1 MKSFF
6 LLALWF
12 GLTGSVLAQAEV
24 DAGQLAR
31 NAERVRITAERQQ
44 IEAAFKAEQ
53 AICFRKFFAN
63 ACRDKLL
70 PPYRAALAD
79 LRRQEV
85 LMNEVERKN
94 SAADQLLKNEER
106 LSLQREKQA
115 EQALKVQQDTDN
127 LTERAKQQKIN
138 QGNAAEQAAGNIA
151 DRDAKLESRQS
162 QAAEAETKRAQ
173 AAANVEATRQRQE
186 QAKQRRAEHE
196 QRLRD
201 QGPPTGK
208 SLPTYP

>member
-1 MKSFF
+1 MKFIF
-6 LLALWF
+6 TLALWF

-115 EQALKVQQDTDN
+115 EQALKVQQDADN

-138 QGNAAEQAAGNIA
+138 QGNAAEQAAGNLA

>member
-1 MKSFF
+1 MTFIFS
-6 LLALWF
+6 LALWF

-31 NAERVRITAERQQ
+31 NADRVRITAERQQ
-44 IEAAFKAEQ
+44 IESAFKAEQ

-115 EQALKVQQDTDN
+115 AQALKVQQDADN

-151 DRDAKLESRQS
+151 DRDAKLDNRQS
-162 QAAEAETKRAQ
+162 QATEAETKRGQ

-186 QAKQRRAEHE
+186 QAKQRRREHE

>member
-1 MKSFF
+1 MKFIF
-6 LLALWF
+6 TLALWF

-44 IEAAFKAEQ
+44 IESAFKAEQ

-115 EQALKVQQDTDN
+115 EQALKVQQDADN

>member
-1 MKSFF
+1 MTFIFS
-6 LLALWF
+6 LALWF

-31 NAERVRITAERQQ
+31 NADRVRITAERQQ
-44 IEAAFKAEQ
+44 IESAFKAEQ

-115 EQALKVQQDTDN
+115 AQALKVQQDADN

-151 DRDAKLESRQS
+151 DRDAKLDSRQS
-162 QAAEAETKRAQ
+162 QATEAETKRGQ

-186 QAKQRRAEHE
+186 QAKQRRREHE

>member
-1 MKSFF
+1 MRFIFS
-6 LLALWF
+6 LALWF
-12 GLTGSVLAQAEV
+12 GLAGSVLAQAEV

-31 NAERVRITAERQQ
+31 NADRVRITAERQQ
-44 IEAAFKAEQ
+44 IESAFKAEQ
-53 AICFRKFFAN
+53 AICFRKFFSN

-115 EQALKVQQDTDN
+115 EQALKVQQDADN

-151 DRDAKLESRQS
+151 DRDAKLDSRQT

-196 QRLRD
+196 QSLRD